1 MASTQLRQ
9 AEAAHQRGDL
19 AEAGRCYQS
28 VLHRADGD
36 HASALYGLGTIASQ
50 RGNMDEAIEM
60 LARAVAIQPDAAD
73 INYNYA
79 LCLQKSGRLEQA
91 TKVALHTAQL
101 CRGDAVFSQP
111 VAKLLLDLN
120 QPEAVVVQ
128 LEELPRLTGPDM
140 MLLARA
146 WGALGDWDKS
156 VAVLRQLAGQYSDN
170 AEIARELSLAAGKL
184 RDYPLAIES
193 YRRYMELFQP
203 AARDYLSFADLY
215 LLARDIPH
223 CVEQLTL
230 AEDAG
235 ADSAEYHMLNARVAR
250 LQGDDS
256 RARAASEAA
265 LALQPELGQ
274 AWQVRVEIAD
284 PIELPSLIEQMST
297 IAAQEGIP
305 QYQHTLLYYALADAN
320 REAGEYGAAAVALRS
335 ANSLQQSSLAERGR
349 QYDAQKEAHT
359 HSATRA
365 RFESIVAVAQP
376 LPHRPVPIFIV
387 GMPRSGTTLMEKILS
402 QLPGVTAG
410 GENEALGFTASQYHR
425 DVNTGQMPVPAE
437 MSASQWQQLAHRYW
451 ELTGLGG
458 DYLVDK
464 MPTNFLHAGMILSMF
479 PEAKVIQ
486 MRRDP
491 RDVCLSIYSKPF
503 AEAHNYACDPAALA
517 LAFKEAE
524 LLMDHWQALA
534 PGRVVDVQFEQLVR
548 DPTNQGQRVTDFC
561 GLPWTPD
568 CLDFHRIVSASFTFS
583 EKQVRQAISDKAVGQ
598 WRAFETVLP
607 ELFAAFEGPAG

>member
-1 MASTQLRQ
+1 MALTELQQ
-9 AEAAHQRGDL
+9 GEAAHQRGDL
-19 AEAGRCYQS
+19 VEAGRCYQS
-28 VLHRADGD
+28 VLRQTDGD

-101 CRGDAVFSQP
+101 CHGDAVFSQP
-111 VAKLLLDLN
+111 VVKLLLDLN
-120 QPEAVVVQ
+120 QPAAVVVQ
-128 LEELPRLTGPDM
+128 LEALTRLSAPDM

-146 WGALGDWDKS
+146 RGALGDWDKS
-156 VAVLRQLAGQYSDN
+156 VAVLRQLAAQYSDN

-193 YRRYMELFQP
+193 YQRYMNLSSP
-203 AARDYLSFADLY
+203 TARDYLSFADLY
-215 LLARDIPH
+215 LLARDISH
-223 CVEQLTL
+223 CVEQLVL
-230 AEDAG
+230 AGQAG
-235 ADSAEYHMLNARVAR
+235 ADSAEYQVLNARVAR

-256 RARAASEAA
+256 RAKIASEAA

-274 AWQVRVEIAD
+274 AWQIRVEVAERD
-284 PIELPSLIEQMST
+284 ELPRLIEQMSA

-305 QYQHTLLYYALADAN
+305 RYQHMLLYYALADAN
-320 REAGEYGAAAVALRS
+320 REATNPAGAAVALRA
-335 ANSLQQSSLAERGR
+335 ANSLQQSSLMENGCP
-349 QYDAQKEAHT
+349 YDGQTEAGK

-365 RFESIVAVAQP
+365 QFGSIAAVAKT
-376 LPHRPVPIFIV
+376 LPDRPVPIFVV
-387 GMPRSGTTLMEKILS
+387 GMPRSGTTLMEKILT

-410 GENEALGFTASQYHR
+410 GENEALGFTASQFQR
-425 DVNTGQMPVPAE
+425 DVNAGQLPLPAE
-437 MSASQWQQLAHRYW
+437 MSSAAWQQLALRYW
-451 ELTGLGG
+451 QLTDMGG

-464 MPTNFLHAGMILSMF
+464 MPTNFLHVGMILSMF

-486 MRRDP
+486 MRREP
-491 RDVCLSIYSKPF
+491 RDVCLSIYSRPF
-503 AEAHNYACDPAALA
+503 PEAHNYACDPAALA
-517 LAFKEAE
+517 HAFKEAE

-534 PGRVVDVQFEQLVR
+534 PQRVIDVQFEQLVR
-548 DPTNQGQRVTDFC
+548 DPTSESQRVTNFC
-561 GLPWTPD
+561 GLPWTPE
-568 CLDFHRIVSASFTFS
+568 CLDFHRNVSASFTFS

-607 ELFAAFEGPAG
+607 ELFAAFKQPGG